1 MVSPEIVKTRIE
13 NRLPVAREGLPFILA
28 GAVLTALSA
37 CFGWTVALIFFALL
51 TAFVVYFFRDP
62 DRVPDETG
70 NAVLSPADGR
80 VIKAG
85 ALTGTDNPYEGPCI
99 EVSIFMSLFNVHVNR
114 AVVSGVITDV
124 KYTPGAFISANLD
137 KASEQNERNRITI
150 KTPDGRTLVVVQ
162 VAGLIAR
169 RIACWV
175 GIDDLLAAGQRFGLI
190 RFGSRLDVYLP
201 EGSRITVGPSRR
213 VKAGKSVIG
222 YLS

>member
-1 MVSPEIVKTRIE
+1 MVSPEIMKTRIQ

-28 GAVLTALSA
+28 GAALTALSA
-37 CFGWTVALIFFALL
+37 CSGWIIALIFFALL

-70 NAVLSPADGR
+70 SAVLSPADGR

-85 ALTGTDNPYEGPCI
+85 PLTGTDNPFEGPCV
-99 EVSIFMSLFNVHVNR
+99 EVCIFMSLFDVHVNR

-124 KYTPGAFISANLD
+124 EYTEGRFISANLD

-150 KTPDGRTLVVVQ
+150 KTPDGRTVVVVQ
-162 VAGLIAR
+162 VAGLVAR
-169 RIACWV
+169 RIVCWV
-175 GIDDLLAAGQRFGLI
+175 GVDDRIAAGRRFGLI

-201 EGSRITVGPSRR
+201 EDSRITVSPGRR
-213 VKAGKSVIG
+213 VRAGKSVIG

>member
-1 MVSPEIVKTRIE
+1 MVSPEIIKTRIQ

-28 GAVLTALSA
+28 GAVLAALSA
-37 CFGWTVALIFFALL
+37 FLGWTVSLIFFALL
-51 TAFVVYFFRDP
+51 TAFVIYFFRDP

-70 NAVLSPADGR
+70 NVVLSPADGR

-85 ALTGTDNPYEGPCI
+85 PLTGTDNPFGGPCI
-99 EVSIFMSLFNVHVNR
+99 EVCIFMSLFDVHVNR
-114 AVVSGVITDV
+114 AVVSGTITDV
-124 KYTPGAFISANLD
+124 KYTSGSFISANLD

-150 KTPDGRTLVVVQ
+150 RTPDGLILVVVQ
-162 VAGLIAR
+162 VAGLVAR

-175 GIDDLLAAGQRFGLI
+175 GVNDRIAAGQRFGLI

-201 EGSRITVGPSRR
+201 EGSRITVSPGRR